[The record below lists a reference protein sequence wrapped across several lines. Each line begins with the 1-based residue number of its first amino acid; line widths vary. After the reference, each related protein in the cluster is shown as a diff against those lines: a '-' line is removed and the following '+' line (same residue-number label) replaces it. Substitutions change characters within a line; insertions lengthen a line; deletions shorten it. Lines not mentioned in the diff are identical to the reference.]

1 MEWPSWNSAEFGV
14 RHTCMQQK
22 RKSREAKATD
32 RRFTTELTNCLCVDE
47 FASELTNCLSVDE
60 FASELTNCLSVTL
73 SYKVP
78 NSRCVSRQFVA
89 TCGLTKKTDATTTT
103 TTTSHFPH
111 LISHLMAM
119 ASNDRRTMLSV
130 IDAGQSFMTNGNGS
144 SVATYHYQGI
154 RNR

>member
-1 MEWPSWNSAEFGV
+1 MFFRF
-14 RHTCMQQK
+14 RHVHMMCMQQK

-60 FASELTNCLSVTL
+60 FASELTNNCLSVTL

-89 TCGLTKKTDATTTT
+89 TCGLTKKTDATTT

>member
-1 MEWPSWNSAEFGV
+1 MFFRF
-14 RHTCMQQK
+14 RHVHMMCMQQK

-60 FASELTNCLSVTL
+60 FASELTNNCLSVTL

-89 TCGLTKKTDATTTT
+89 TCSLTKKTDATTTT
-103 TTTSHFPH
+103 TTSHF
-111 LISHLMAM
+111 LFS
-119 ASNDRRTMLSV
+119 ASK
-130 IDAGQSFMTNGNGS
+130 Q
-144 SVATYHYQGI
+144 
-154 RNR
+154 